1 MELAGPR
8 PEGIMHSLFDL
19 TIPRR
24 WILRLLAVGGLGF
37 LGLAVGSV
45 VLLNH
50 LSRDLP
56 SPTRLANIQPAV
68 KTVLFAADGDTL
80 REFFTEN
87 RTVVPLDRIPRSLQ
101 EAVVAI
107 EDKRFYDHYGI
118 DPRRLVRVL
127 WDNIV
132 TSGRPGASTLTQ
144 QLARNLFLT
153 SDKTLTRKVKEWI
166 LALQI
171 EQIYTKDEIL
181 AMYLNQI
188 YMGRGSYGMQAAA
201 RLYFDKDVWDLQ
213 PAETTLLAGI
223 IQRPNSLSPFD
234 NLESAYKRRATV
246 LQTMVAAGFLSREE
260 AERIGAT
267 EVAVVPAERSHGD
280 DRFAAYFIEE
290 IRKHLEQ
297 TYGAEKLY
305 DEGLRVWTTLVPR
318 YQRWMEKAAEDHLV
332 ALEEEYGYRVNR
344 ARYDALARG
353 GKRPEKAAYLQCG
366 ALLQDVHTGAVL
378 AMLGGRSF
386 ADSKWNHAWQ
396 AERQPGSVF
405 KPFVYLTAL
414 EHGYTTASILQDTPF
429 ALDTGSG
436 VWQPKNFGGKFS
448 GPVTLRYALSRS
460 INVPTAKFY
469 LDFGLDPVVQNA
481 KRLGIESKLPRV
493 PALFL
498 GAGDVTLREVVG
510 AYSAFANQGVFVVP
524 HLITRVETLDGE
536 ILEQTR
542 LDQREAIDPKLAY
555 LVVDLLH
562 TALKEGTGRKA
573 ATLGFTANGAGKTGT
588 TNESTNAWFCG
599 FTPNLC
605 AGVWVGFDDPTPMGR
620 TATGGHLALPIWAG
634 FMGRIAREQGD
645 AAFPRPAGLE
655 ERAVCLQTGLLASAR
670 CDSVAAEIFL
680 RNTVPTETC
689 DGKHRAARRASP
701 AAEPAEPVEEIE
713 GF

>member
-1 MELAGPR
+1 MLRLLNA
-8 PEGIMHSLFDL
+8 
-19 TIPRR
+19 TISRR
-24 WILRLLAVGGLGF
+24 WIGRLLFVGGLLF
-37 LGLAVGSV
+37 LALAIGSV
-45 VLLNH
+45 SLLNR

-56 SPTRLANIQPAV
+56 SLDRLQNIQPAV

-87 RTVVPLDRIPRSLQ
+87 RTVVPLDRMPRSLK

-107 EDKRFYDHYGI
+107 EDKRFYGHYGI
-118 DPRRLVRVL
+118 DPRRLVRVV
-127 WDNIV
+127 WDNLV

-188 YMGRGSYGMQAAA
+188 YMGRGTYGMQAAS
-201 RLYFDKDVWDLQ
+201 RLYFGKNVWDLE

-223 IQRPNSLSPFD
+223 IQRPNKLSPFD
-234 NLESAYKRRATV
+234 NLEMVYKRRATV
-246 LQTMVAAGFLSREE
+246 LQTMVSAGTLTRDE
-260 AERIGAT
+260 AERIGST
-267 EVAVVPAERSHGD
+267 EVAIVDSERSRGD

-318 YQRWMEKAAEDHLV
+318 YQRWMEKAAEDHLLE
-332 ALEEEYGYRVNR
+332 LEEEYGYRMTR
-344 ARYDALARG
+344 ARYDLLTAA
-353 GKRPEKAAYLQCG
+353 GKRPEKATYLQCG

-378 AMLGGRSF
+378 AMVGGRSF

-414 EHGYTTASILQDTPF
+414 EHGYSPASLLQDTPF
-429 ALDTGSG
+429 ALDTGAG
-436 VWQPKNFGGKFS
+436 IWEPKNFGGKFE

-460 INVPTAKFY
+460 INAPTAKFY
-469 LDFGLDPVVQNA
+469 LDFGVDPVIENA
-481 KRLGIESKLPRV
+481 KRLGIGSKLPRV

-498 GAGDVTLREVVG
+498 GAGEVTLREIVG
-510 AYSAFANQGVFVVP
+510 AYSAFANRGVYVVP
-524 HLITRVETLDGE
+524 HLITRVETIDGE

-542 LDQREAIDPKLAY
+542 LDQREAIDPNLAY
-555 LVVDLLH
+555 LVVDLLQ
-562 TALKEGTGRKA
+562 TALREGTGRGAFKR
-573 ATLGFTANGAGKTGT
+573 GFTSTGAGKTGT

-599 FTPNLC
+599 FTPSVC

-634 FMGRIAREQGD
+634 FMGRIANEQGD
-645 AAFPRPAGLE
+645 AAFPRPAGIE
-655 ERAVCLQTGLLASAR
+655 DRTVCLRTGQLANSR
-670 CDSVAAEIFL
+670 CDSVAVEIFL
-680 RNTVPTETC
+680 REALPTTSCNGAHGPSRRPRPSDTET
-689 DGKHRAARRASP
+689 
-701 AAEPAEPVEEIE
+701 EPDEEIE

>member
-1 MELAGPR
+1 
-8 PEGIMHSLFDL
+8 MHSLL
-19 TIPRR
+19 NTTIPRR
-24 WILRLLAVGGLGF
+24 WIGRLLLIGGLAF
-37 LGLAVGSV
+37 LGLAAGSIG
-45 VLLNH
+45 LLNR

-56 SPTRLANIQPAV
+56 SLDRLQNIQPAV

-87 RTVVPLDRIPRSLQ
+87 RTVVPLDRMPRALK

-127 WDNIV
+127 WDNLV

-181 AMYLNQI
+181 SMYLNQI
-188 YMGRGSYGMQAAA
+188 YMGRGTYGMQAAA
-201 RLYFDKDVWDLQ
+201 RLYFGKDVWDLQ
-213 PAETTLLAGI
+213 PAEATMLAGI
-223 IQRPNSLSPFD
+223 IQRPNKLSPID
-234 NLESAYKRRATV
+234 NLELAYKRRATV
-246 LQTMVAAGFLSREE
+246 LQTMVSAGFLTRED

-267 EVAVVPAERSHGD
+267 EVAVVSSARSRGD

-297 TYGAEKLY
+297 AYGAEKLY

-318 YQRWMEKAAEDHLV
+318 YQRWMEQAAEDHLLE
-332 ALEEEYGYRVNR
+332 LEEEYGYRMTR
-344 ARYDALARG
+344 ARYDRQTKAG
-353 GKRPEKAAYLQCG
+353 SRPEKASYLQCG

-378 AMLGGRSF
+378 AMVGGRSF

-396 AERQPGSVF
+396 AERQPGSIF

-414 EHGYTTASILQDTPF
+414 EHGYTPASILQDTPF
-429 ALDTGSG
+429 ALDTGTSI
-436 VWQPKNFGGKFS
+436 WQPKNFSGKFE

-460 INVPTAKFY
+460 INAPTAKFY
-469 LDFGLDPVVQNA
+469 LDFGVDPVIQNA
-481 KRLGIESKLPRV
+481 KQLGIATKLPRV

-498 GAGDVTLREVVG
+498 GAGDVTLREIVG
-510 AYSAFANQGVFVVP
+510 AYSAFANQGVYVVP

-555 LVVDLLH
+555 LVVDLLR
-562 TALKEGTGRKA
+562 TALKEGTGRGA
-573 ATLGFTANGAGKTGT
+573 AKRGFTGTGAGKTGT

-599 FTPNLC
+599 FTPDLC

-620 TATGGHLALPIWAG
+620 TATGGHMALPIWAG
-634 FMGRIAREQGD
+634 FMGRIAGERGD
-645 AAFPRPAGLE
+645 AAFPRPAGIE
-655 ERAVCLQTGLLASAR
+655 ERTVCLQSGQLAGSR
-670 CDSVAAEIFL
+670 CDSVAVEIFL
-680 RNTVPTETC
+680 RDTAPTVTC
-689 DGKHRAARRASP
+689 NGGHGPSRGPRPVDDATGT
-701 AAEPAEPVEEIE
+701 EPVEEIE

>member
-1 MELAGPR
+1 MNGLLN
-8 PEGIMHSLFDL
+8 S

-24 WILRLLAVGGLGF
+24 WIGRLLVAGGLLF
-37 LGLAVGSV
+37 LGIAVGSIS
-45 VLLNH
+45 LLNR

-56 SPTRLANIQPAV
+56 SLDRLQNIQPAV

-80 REFFTEN
+80 KEFFTEN
-87 RTVVPLDRIPRSLQ
+87 RTVVPLDRIPRSLR
-101 EAVVAI
+101 EAVIAI
-107 EDKRFYDHYGI
+107 EDKRFYNHYGI
-118 DPRRLVRVL
+118 DPRRLLRVV
-127 WDNIV
+127 WDNLV

-188 YMGRGSYGMQAAA
+188 YMGRGTYGMQAAA
-201 RLYFDKDVWDLQ
+201 RLYFGKDVWDLQ
-213 PAETTLLAGI
+213 PAEATLLAGI
-223 IQRPNSLSPFD
+223 IQRPNKLSPFD
-234 NLESAYKRRATV
+234 NLAQAYQRRATV
-246 LQTMVAAGFLSREE
+246 LQTMVSAGFITRED
-260 AERIGAT
+260 AQRIGAT
-267 EVAVVPAERSHGD
+267 EVAVVSPERSRGD
-280 DRFAAYFIEE
+280 DSFAAYFIEE

-318 YQRWMEKAAEDHLV
+318 YQRWMEEAAEDHLV
-332 ALEEEYGYRVNR
+332 ELEDEFGYRMTR
-344 ARYDALARG
+344 ARYDELARA
-353 GKRPEKAAYLQCG
+353 GKRPDKATYLQCG

-378 AMLGGRSF
+378 AMVGGRSF

-396 AERQPGSVF
+396 AERQPGSIF

-414 EHGYTTASILQDTPF
+414 DHGYSPGSILQDTPF
-429 ALDTGSG
+429 ALDTGTSI
-436 VWQPKNFGGKFS
+436 WQPKNFSGKFE

-460 INVPTAKFY
+460 INAPTAKLF
-469 LDFGLDPVVQNA
+469 LDFGVDPVIQNA
-481 KRLGIESKLPRV
+481 KRLGIDSPLPRV

-498 GAGDVTLREVVG
+498 GAGDVTLREIVG
-510 AYSAFANQGVFVVP
+510 AYSAFANQGVYVVP

-542 LDQREAIDPKLAY
+542 LDQREAIDPKLTY
-555 LVVDLLH
+555 LLVDILR
-562 TALKEGTGRKA
+562 TALKEGTGRGAYKW
-573 ATLGFTANGAGKTGT
+573 GFTSTGAGKTGT

-599 FTPNLC
+599 FTPNVC
-605 AGVWVGFDDPTPMGR
+605 GGVWVGFDDPAPMGR
-620 TATGGHLALPIWAG
+620 IATGGHMALPIWAG
-634 FMGRIAREQGD
+634 FMGRIAAEQGD
-645 AAFPRPAGLE
+645 AAFPRPAGIE
-655 ERAVCLQTGLLASAR
+655 ERTVCLRTGLLAGSR
-670 CDSVAAEIFL
+670 CDSLAVEVFL
-680 RNTVPTETC
+680 RENVPTETC
-689 DGKHRAARRASP
+689 NGAHATSRGPRP
-701 AAEPAEPVEEIE
+701 GEEPAEPLEEIE